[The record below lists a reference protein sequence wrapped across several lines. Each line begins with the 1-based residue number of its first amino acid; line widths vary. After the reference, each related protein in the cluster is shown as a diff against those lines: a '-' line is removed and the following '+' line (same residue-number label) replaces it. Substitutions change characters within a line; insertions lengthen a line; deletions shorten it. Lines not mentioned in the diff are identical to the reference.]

1 MNKNQSDQPED
12 LEAQVGNELPEWCYI
27 QEERMINDFSEIPG
41 SVFFKMG
48 VHFDLFYEHYKDCMM
63 MLELKKG
70 KCPNWVIK
78 YIAAFELTKNDQDTP
93 RWIKEMIF
101 PSYLSTIDTV
111 SSPQRSSETD
121 D

>member
-1 MNKNQSDQPED
+1 MSKNQNDQVED
-12 LEAQVGNELPEWCYI
+12 LEVLDGAWLPEWCYI
-27 QEERMINDFSEIPG
+27 QEERIINDFSEIPS

-48 VHFDLFYEHYKDCMM
+48 VHFDLFYEHYKDCLM

-78 YIAAFELTKNDQDTP
+78 YIAAFELTKNDQDTL

-101 PSYLSTIDTV
+101 PSYLSTTDTV
-111 SSPQRSSETD
+111 SSPQQSSETD